1 VPQGRVRSLDANPG
15 ILTLVSALRIC
26 FALAFSPSTASGHVH
41 AELCGPVLLS
51 LPLSAKHSAAGE
63 SAGRLELVI
72 PKPNAAEES
81 AAKEITEMN
90 RSTILTKLTVVI
102 FTVLLFAVAGAAAGT
117 ETALKASDITSKI
130 FPEQVFFRG
139 QVAPVQMRNT
149 GGVRFSDD
157 MFVLAGMV
165 DSSGY
170 STAIRQKYQAYFIS
184 EVPLEISG
192 QKLPPGAY
200 GIGFISG
207 EKFIL
212 MDLGAHDL
220 FEVDSSKDS
229 EMKRPVPLQ
238 VVSSGG
244 KYRLY
249 AGRSFV
255 EFARA
260 Q

>member
-1 VPQGRVRSLDANPG
+1 V
-15 ILTLVSALRIC
+15 ALC
-26 FALAFSPSTASGHVH
+26 YCLCHSH
-41 AELCGPVLLS
+41 AKAC
-51 LPLSAKHSAAGE
+51 AAGE
-63 SAGRLELVI
+63 SADRLDLVI
-72 PKPNAAEES
+72 PTPNAAEES
-81 AAKEITEMN
+81 AAKEITMMK
-90 RSTILTKLTVVI
+90 RSTVMTRLTVLI
-102 FTVLLFAVAGAAAGT
+102 FTVLLFTAAGAAAGT
-117 ETALKASDITSKI
+117 EAVLKPSEITSKI

-157 MFVLAGMV
+157 VFVLAGMV

-170 STAIRQKYQAYFIS
+170 STAIRQKYQAYLIS

-207 EKFIL
+207 EKFVV

-220 FEVDSSKDS
+220 FQVDSAKDS

-238 VVSSGG
+238 VISSGG

-255 EFARA
+255 EFTRA

>member
-1 VPQGRVRSLDANPG
+1 
-15 ILTLVSALRIC
+15 
-26 FALAFSPSTASGHVH
+26 
-41 AELCGPVLLS
+41 
-51 LPLSAKHSAAGE
+51 
-63 SAGRLELVI
+63 
-72 PKPNAAEES
+72 
-81 AAKEITEMN
+81 MN
-90 RSTILTKLTVVI
+90 RSKILTRLTVLML
-102 FTVLLFAVAGAAAGT
+102 TALLLPVAGAAAGT
-117 ETALKASDITSKI
+117 DAVLKPSEITSKI

-184 EVPLEISG
+184 EVPVEISG

-200 GIGFISG
+200 GIGFTSG
-207 EKFIL
+207 EKFIV

-220 FEVDSSKDS
+220 FQVDSTRDS